1 MECLI
6 AFIRVMCSTIW
17 MEIAVNNSDIYIG
30 KINILG

>member
-6 AFIRVMCSTIW
+6 AFIRVMSSKIW

-30 KINILG
+30 KMNILG